1 MVSRLEDS
9 AVNLDRGFHG
19 LALKFGWLKA
29 TPPRSPV
36 DLSLRLRSRL
46 DPDHSPQLWQFAEEL
61 IHSAQH
67 FCFVGTV
74 DVVTRVMQT
83 DHPR

>member
-1 MVSRLEDS
+1 VHVTRSLVERL
-9 AVNLDRGFHG
+9 VL
-19 LALKFGWLKA
+19 
-29 TPPRSPV
+29 PPRSPV
-36 DLSLRLRSRL
+36 DLSLPLRSRL
-46 DPDHSPQLWQFAEEL
+46 DPDHSLELWQFAEEL